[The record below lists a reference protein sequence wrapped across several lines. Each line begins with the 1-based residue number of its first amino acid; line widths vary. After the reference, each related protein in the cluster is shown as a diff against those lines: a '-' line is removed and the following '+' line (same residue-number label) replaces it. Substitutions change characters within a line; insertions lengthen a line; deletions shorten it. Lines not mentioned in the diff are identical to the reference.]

1 MKKSAS
7 KSRTSSEK
15 NTAADTGLLIVLSAP
30 SGCGKT
36 TIVERLLKRH
46 PDWMRSISV
55 TTRVPR
61 LGEKKGEDY
70 FFVTA
75 AEFRKM
81 DEAGE
86 LLESAKVFDQY
97 YGTPKQFVMDRLKA
111 GKKVLLAID
120 VQGTKKIK
128 QVLAAESPLVTFFVL
143 PPSVKILRE
152 RLEGRNTESPEEIQ
166 RRIETAQD
174 EIKEAGA
181 YDHAVMNQS
190 LDKTLQ
196 QIEAAIENFQKE
208 RGKK

>member
-1 MKKSAS
+1 M
-7 KSRTSSEK
+7 
-15 NTAADTGLLIVLSAP
+15 IVLSAP

-46 PDWMRSISV
+46 PDWVRSVSV
-55 TTRVPR
+55 TTRTPR
-61 LGEKKGEDY
+61 LGEKNGADY
-70 FFVTA
+70 FFVTPS
-75 AEFRKM
+75 EFRKM
-81 DEAGE
+81 EESGE
-86 LLESAKVFDQY
+86 LLESAKVFDRF
-97 YGTPKQFVMDRLKA
+97 YGTPRTFVMDHLKA

-120 VQGTKKIK
+120 VQGTKKVK
-128 QVLAAESPLVTFFVL
+128 QAIAQELPVVTFFIL

-174 EIKEAGA
+174 EIKEAGS

-196 QIEAAIENFQKE
+196 QIEAAIENFQTE
-208 RGKK
+208 RSTK

>member
-1 MKKSAS
+1 MKKSANKS
-7 KSRTSSEK
+7 KTLNEK
-15 NTAADTGLLIVLSAP
+15 SAPAVPGILIILSAP

-46 PDWMRSISV
+46 PDWIRSVSV

-70 FFVTA
+70 FFVTPT
-75 AEFRKM
+75 EFKKM
-81 DEAGE
+81 EEAGE
-86 LLESAKVFDQY
+86 LLESAKVFDQF
-97 YGTPKQFVMDRLKA
+97 YGTPKQFVMEQLKN

-120 VQGTKKIK
+120 VQGTEMVK
-128 QVLAAESPLVTFFVL
+128 QGIGKECPLVTFFIL

-152 RLEGRNTESPEEIQ
+152 RLEGRKTESPEEIQ

-174 EIKEAGA
+174 EIKEAGS

-196 QIEAAIENFQKE
+196 QIESAIENFQNE
-208 RGKK
+208 RSNK